1 PTPPVSAT
9 WRARSSAG
17 PAGRAMPP
25 PVCPPRCAGCR
36 WGSRTSRTSGRIWTK
51 ASAASPVP
59 RAPDHPAAMASG
71 TDAAWSALRQTG
83 QVTLRGEPAT
93 WSRVTRWLFVVLGG
107 LVGLLALAPVV
118 VIPLVLL
125 GGAEISL
132 GIVFGVFG
140 VYAMLTGLGVVLVLG
155 YRRQARYLALE
166 RQRVI
171 LDARGLTLRGVGP
184 IPWHDVGPAEHRLVR
199 NENSDGFVRRAV
211 MPLTASGLA

>member
-1 PTPPVSAT
+1 
-9 WRARSSAG
+9 
-17 PAGRAMPP
+17 
-25 PVCPPRCAGCR
+25 
-36 WGSRTSRTSGRIWTK
+36 
-51 ASAASPVP
+51 
-59 RAPDHPAAMASG
+59 MASG

-93 WSRVTRWLFVVLGG
+93 WSRVTRWLFLVLGG

-140 VYAMLTGLGVVLVLG
+140 VYAMLTGLGVLLVLG
-155 YRRQARYLALE
+155 YRRQVRYLALE
-166 RQRVI
+166 RQPVI

-211 MPLTASGLA
+211 MPLTASGLAAVNQRLAPELRPRISPATGPIWNRTHRHVYVPGVKGMSQGEVMGLLNAAHQLFLGSPPRQR